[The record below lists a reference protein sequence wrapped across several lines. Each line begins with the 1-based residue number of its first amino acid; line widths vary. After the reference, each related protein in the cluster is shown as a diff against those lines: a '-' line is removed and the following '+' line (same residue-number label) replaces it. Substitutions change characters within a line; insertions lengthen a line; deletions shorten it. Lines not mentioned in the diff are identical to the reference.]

1 MLKAV
6 ELYTLNGDMGG
17 VGISHRKADLR
28 ACMGFQRDSAV
39 DRPQDGSHSCGG
51 AAGPERSCELG
62 AEWGFGNSPPHPHPG
77 RQRSPGPGSE
87 KWADV
92 SQVRLRESQTPD
104 GRPQTTLWGG
114 LWRGNVTWSWPWP
127 PRLVGPCL
135 PCKCL
140 VGPRLAPLGAP
151 QSSRE
156 QLEGPALQRWGAA
169 LPAEALA
176 PVEAADT
183 QQWQVRL

>member
-28 ACMGFQRDSAV
+28 ERMGFQRDSAV

-51 AAGPERSCELG
+51 AAGPERS
-62 AEWGFGNSPPHPHPG
+62 
-77 RQRSPGPGSE
+77 RSPGPGSK

-183 QQWQVRL
+183 QQWQARL

>member
-51 AAGPERSCELG
+51 AAGPERS
-62 AEWGFGNSPPHPHPG
+62 H
-77 RQRSPGPGSE
+77 SPGPGSE

-92 SQVRLRESQTPD
+92 SQVRLREFPD
-104 GRPQTTLWGG
+104 PRWPPPNHPLGRPVA
-114 LWRGNVTWSWPWP
+114 R
-127 PRLVGPCL
+127 
-135 PCKCL
+135 
-140 VGPRLAPLGAP
+140 
-151 QSSRE
+151 
-156 QLEGPALQRWGAA
+156 
-169 LPAEALA
+169 
-176 PVEAADT
+176 
-183 QQWQVRL
+183 